1 MIKFDVGSKVMLK
14 SGGPTMEVIE
24 VIDDKRICQW
34 EGAVG
39 PEKHDFNVVCLTA
52 AQEV

>member
-39 PEKHDFNVVCLTA
+39 PEKHDFDVLVLTPVV
-52 AQEV
+52 ED